1 METNYYTGL
10 TIPLCKTCNI
20 ELVSPKIF
28 KKFRRS
34 TTKNG
39 IGDNASLK
47 GIRLN
52 GKVYFRRI
60 CEDCY
65 FKKRNKKL
73 PKCNLLS
80 YEYEHIFDISKEEIV
95 YCISKYKKVTLEN
108 MIERYGEELGN
119 FRWQVYLEKQKHT
132 KSKEYHMEKFGR
144 TEEEWNEFNK
154 KRFVTLENMKERYG
168 EEEGQKRWE
177 SYLEKQ
183 KYSESVEYSI
193 EKYGEEEGRRKFIEK
208 SKKKAV
214 TYKNTIEKYGEEE
227 GRKRWEEI
235 IKNQK
240 SGSSKMAQ
248 NFFIELNTKI
258 IKDFPE
264 INQDKIYFNPKG
276 LEFASYDKDLNVRY
290 YYDFV
295 ITSNINLCIEFN
307 GDVFHA
313 NPNIYK
319 EDSKPIPF
327 FFPDL
332 TAKDIWE
339 KDERKFTHIKK
350 QGFAFAC
357 VWESQLKI
365 ENFLD
370 LFYKNVKEYIS
381 NKLGVNSVKRS

>member
-10 TIPLCKTCNI
+10 TIPLCKTCNM

-39 IGDNASLK
+39 IGDNVSLK

-80 YEYEHIFDISKEEIV
+80 YEYEHIFDISKEE
-95 YCISKYKKVTLEN
+95 
-108 MIERYGEELGN
+108 
-119 FRWQVYLEKQKHT
+119 
-132 KSKEYHMEKFGR
+132 
-144 TEEEWNEFNK
+144 
-154 KRFVTLENMKERYG
+154 
-168 EEEGQKRWE
+168 
-177 SYLEKQ
+177 
-183 KYSESVEYSI
+183 
-193 EKYGEEEGRRKFIEK
+193 
-208 SKKKAV
+208 
-214 TYKNTIEKYGEEE
+214 
-227 GRKRWEEI
+227 
-235 IKNQK
+235 
-240 SGSSKMAQ
+240 
-248 NFFIELNTKI
+248 
-258 IKDFPE
+258 
-264 INQDKIYFNPKG
+264 
-276 LEFASYDKDLNVRY
+276 
-290 YYDFV
+290 
-295 ITSNINLCIEFN
+295 
-307 GDVFHA
+307 
-313 NPNIYK
+313 
-319 EDSKPIPF
+319 SKPIPF

-381 NKLGVNSVKRS
+381 NKLGVNNVKRS